1 MSDYS
6 IFPKAIDGYAQLPLS
21 VDRVTPVSAEGMNRL
36 RSAIINIE
44 NALGALP
51 QAEFEDVAER
61 LDAIDGDITSLE
73 ALVATLNGDVIGPSS
88 ATNNSLVQFDGVTG
102 KLIKEF
108 GIGADGLALVADST
122 APSGLSW
129 SSTSENLANT
139 LLLGNETL
147 GSNVIFSTGDDLVGE
162 TGLTIRTDADL
173 ADLTLKTADG
183 VDSGSVIIQTGTGSS
198 TRGTVEV
205 KSPEVLFDNGTQS
218 AALLVG
224 TGDPNGS
231 ITAITGSIFVDSTGP
246 GLYQNDSGGTAWTDV
261 FGWPTAVGTDY
272 AGTPYEQAL
281 VTATNG
287 YIVITPNGTGSIQ
300 AQVADGTSA
309 GGNSRGDY
317 AVDLQLV
324 RSTVFGG
331 NNQVASGDYSTL
343 GGGRNNKASGS
354 YSTVSGGYFSSA
366 YGDRST
372 VSGGENN
379 SAGGLQSTV
388 GGGANGVASGSRS
401 TVSGGRNNT
410 ASASYSTVS
419 GGSSNTASGIRATVS
434 GGLGNT
440 ASSYYSTVSGG
451 RSNQAS
457 GLYSVVGGGRTN
469 QAQFFYSTI
478 SGGYLN
484 TLSGINSVIG
494 GGRSNTSSSG
504 SAIGGGNSNTASGS
518 YSTVSGGI
526 FSLADHYG
534 EFAHGSGRFS
544 ADGDAQYSRM
554 VLRRETT
561 NATPLELSASG
572 FGPTGTARLSLIDN
586 SGYQFHI
593 QVIARDTSGTDSA
606 WWDIRG
612 CIVRSSGAA
621 TTTLIGTNIVATSAT
636 AGAAA
641 WTLTATADTV
651 NGALKVEATG
661 AAATIRWVA
670 TIHSTKVAY

>member
-61 LDAIDGDITSLE
+61 LDAIDVDITSLE
-73 ALVATLNGDVIGPSS
+73 ALVATLNGDVIGPSF
-88 ATNNSLVQFDGVTG
+88 ATNNSLAQFDGTTG

-108 GIGADGLALVADST
+108 GIGADGLALIADST

-162 TGLTIRTDADL
+162 TDLTIRTDADL

-218 AALLVG
+218 AAFLVG

-261 FGWPTAVGTDY
+261 FGWPTATGLDY

-287 YIVITPNGTGSIQ
+287 NLILSPNGNGAI
-300 AQVADGTSA
+300 VAHTPDGTAA
-309 GGNSRGDY
+309 GGDTRGQY
-317 AVDLQLV
+317 ATDLQ
-324 RSTVFGG
+324 RSRTAAT
-331 NNQVASGDYSTL
+331 QVASDYAATI
-343 GGGRNNKASGS
+343 
-354 YSTVSGGYFSSA
+354 
-366 YGDRST
+366 
-372 VSGGENN
+372 
-379 SAGGLQSTV
+379 
-388 GGGANGVASGSRS
+388 
-401 TVSGGRNNT
+401 SGGRNNT
-410 ASASYSTVS
+410 ASGYTATVS
-419 GGSSNTASGIRATVS
+419 GGSDNANSGVHGTIGGGSNNTASGGTSTVGGGTSNTASGFLSAV
-434 GGLGNT
+434 GGCRDNT
-440 ASSYYSTVSGG
+440 ASDS
-451 RSNQAS
+451 
-457 GLYSVVGGGRTN
+457 
-469 QAQFFYSTI
+469 YSTI
-478 SGGYLN
+478 SGGRY
-484 TLSGINSVIG
+484 
-494 GGRSNTSSSG
+494 
-504 SAIGGGNSNTASGS
+504 
-518 YSTVSGGI
+518 
-526 FSLADHYG
+526 SLADHYAEFAHASG
-534 EFAHGSGRFS
+534 EFA
-544 ADGDAQYSRM
+544 ATGDAQYSRM
-554 VLRRETT
+554 VLRRQTT
-561 NATPLELSASG
+561 DATPSELSADG
-572 FGPTGTARLSLIDN
+572 FAPTGTDRLSLADD

>member
-88 ATNNSLVQFDGVTG
+88 ATNNSLAQFDGATG

-129 SSTSENLANT
+129 SSASENLANT

-162 TGLTIRTDADL
+162 TDLTIRTDADL

-218 AALLVG
+218 AAFLVG

-231 ITAITGSIFVDSTGP
+231 VTAITGSIFVDSTGP
-246 GLYQNDSGGTAWTDV
+246 GIYQNDSGGTAWTDV
-261 FGWPTAVGTDY
+261 FGWPTATGLDY

-317 AVDLQLV
+317 AVDLQIN
-324 RSTVFGG
+324 RA
-331 NNQVASGDYSTL
+331 NAPEVASGDYSII
-343 GGGRNNKASGS
+343 
-354 YSTVSGGYFSSA
+354 
-366 YGDRST
+366 
-372 VSGGENN
+372 
-379 SAGGLQSTV
+379 
-388 GGGANGVASGSRS
+388 
-401 TVSGGRNNT
+401 SGGRNNT
-410 ASASYSTVS
+410 ASGYTATVS
-419 GGSSNTASGIRATVS
+419 GGSNNANSGVHGTIGGGSNNTASGGTSTVVGGTSNTASGFLSAV
-434 GGLGNT
+434 GGCRDNT
-440 ASSYYSTVSGG
+440 ASDS
-451 RSNQAS
+451 
-457 GLYSVVGGGRTN
+457 
-469 QAQFFYSTI
+469 YSTI
-478 SGGYLN
+478 SGGRY
-484 TLSGINSVIG
+484 
-494 GGRSNTSSSG
+494 
-504 SAIGGGNSNTASGS
+504 
-518 YSTVSGGI
+518 
-526 FSLADHYG
+526 SLADHYAEFAHASG
-534 EFAHGSGRFS
+534 EFA
-544 ADGDAQYSRM
+544 ATGDAQYSRM
-554 VLRRETT
+554 VLRRQTT
-561 NATPLELSASG
+561 NSTPSELSADG
-572 FGPTGTARLSLIDN
+572 AAPTGTDRLSLANETAYKFQIDLVAKEAN
-586 SGYQFHI
+586 
-593 QVIARDTSGTDSA
+593 AANAA
-606 WWDIRG
+606 WWQISG
-612 CIVRSSGAA
+612 CILRDATAASTILVGTPTVTTDNTGTGTAA
-621 TTTLIGTNIVATSAT
+621 TWSVAV
-636 AGAAA
+636 
-641 WTLTATADTV
+641 TADTT
-651 NGALKVEATG
+651 NGALAITVTG

-670 TIHSTKVAY
+670 VVHSSKVGAP